1 MSKYDKTKF
10 YWLQLKEDFF
20 DTDAIQWL
28 EEQPNGKEY
37 SLFYLKLCLKSL
49 KTNGILIRNVGNLL
63 VPYDARK
70 LSEITRTD
78 YDTVV
83 VAMKLLEHIGLI
95 KILENGEIYI
105 EQLESMIGSQ
115 SIGAFKKQQQRQ
127 LGGTN
132 VRQVSSKCP
141 IEKEIELE
149 KELEIDIKTTDIDI
163 YSYIEGNFGIT
174 ISGTNYELIS
184 QWLKT
189 YDIEIL
195 KYAVDICVKNG
206 SRTIGYF
213 DGILKNWVGRGYK
226 SLQDIKDKDIKKKP
240 PTPAWFDKDIQK
252 EPLDESKQKELDEL
266 IKKYK

>member
-132 VRQVSSKCP
+132 VRQVSTKCP
-141 IEKEIELE
+141 IEIE
-149 KELEIDIKTTDIDI
+149 KELEIEKDIELKTTDIDI
-163 YSYIEGNFGIT
+163 YSYIEGNFGVT
-174 ISGTNYELIS
+174 IGGTNYELIS

-189 YDIEIL
+189 FDIEVL

-206 SRTIGYF
+206 SRTICYF
-213 DGILKNWVGRGYK
+213 DGILKNWLGRGYK
-226 SLQDIKDKDIKKKP
+226 TLQDIKDKDIKNKTT
-240 PTPAWFDKDIQK
+240 TPAWFDKDIK
-252 EPLDESKQKELDEL
+252 TEPLDKDKQKELDEL